1 MHAKYRCI
9 VVFSLVLAL
18 LGSQARAGELED
30 LRQAIPQSS
39 HFAVYGKRNPER
51 DYQTAHY
58 EKVWNTI
65 QEERVVERFLDIVT
79 KRASEGEIE
88 KVTAVWEQLKAA
100 VEPASID
107 ALCDAPELVYCQ
119 VMETPF
125 NHHVFVVRMAS
136 KDKAGYEVA
145 ANQLF
150 GLIEEW
156 SEGKVKLVDRP
167 EGNARLLTLDIPGE
181 TPMKPVLI
189 SIDDVLIISSS
200 ETHAL
205 QSLALLQGKS
215 GSKFDDPRLVEAL
228 KQLPEAEDAIVFF
241 DGRTLFEQLA
251 KIPDFIRAQAPAENE
266 QVERWCKFVDMIID
280 EMAILDYEVTVEYTD
295 GQQNRMT
302 TIGKLMDDA
311 EGKMLYQAVAQG
323 EAFEDW
329 KRWVPADAE
338 AYSLCTGVNM
348 HTVYQWLEQI
358 LRVHV
363 PESHELL
370 DKWEA
375 KQAEFDF
382 HLDRDLLQSFS
393 GESISVTIPIEG
405 ADGSTK
411 GQSVSAMRCSNP
423 ERVEELLKR
432 GVNALSEFPALQAQQ
447 LDLVPSEELEGFH
460 ELKAASL
467 VMFGVRPVIG
477 FHDGWMI
484 TSGSP
489 EAVKKVL
496 ATVRGEAE
504 TINDVESFRD
514 FNVAVNG
521 PVYSISYTDLGA
533 SIEQGAQT
541 IEQIGVFGTMGI
553 GMAAGK
559 ADPEK
564 VAVIQEVFGL
574 LPSIAKVVRSFDFMD
589 DQLVVTQEGPM
600 ENTYRRDTV
609 VTIKPLDTELD

>member
-1 MHAKYRCI
+1 MA
-9 VVFSLVLAL
+9 
-18 LGSQARAGELED
+18 
-30 LRQAIPQSS
+30 
-39 HFAVYGKRNPER
+39 
-51 DYQTAHY
+51 
-58 EKVWNTI
+58 
-65 QEERVVERFLDIVT
+65 
-79 KRASEGEIE
+79 
-88 KVTAVWEQLKAA
+88 
-100 VEPASID
+100 PASID
-107 ALCDAPELVYCQ
+107 ALCDAKELVYCQ
-119 VMETPF
+119 VLEAPF
-125 NHHVFVVRMAS
+125 NHHVFVIRMAS

-150 GLIEEW
+150 ALFEEW
-156 SEGKVKLVDRP
+156 SEGKVKLIDRT
-167 EGNARLLTLDIPGE
+167 EGDARLLTLDIPDE
-181 TPMKPVLI
+181 APMKPVVI
-189 SIDDVLIISSS
+189 SVDDVLIFSSS
-200 ETHAL
+200 EKHAL
-205 QSLALLQGKS
+205 NSLALLEGKS
-215 GSKFDDPRLVEAL
+215 GGSKFDDPRLVEAL

-241 DGRTLFEQLA
+241 DGRTLFEQLTT
-251 KIPDFIRAQAPAENE
+251 ITDFIREKAPEENE

-280 EMAILDYEVTVEYTD
+280 EMAIIDFEVTVEYTD

-302 TIGKLMDDA
+302 ALGKLMDDA
-311 EGKMLYQAVAQG
+311 EGKLLYQAVAQG

-338 AYSLCTGVNM
+338 AYSLNTGINL

-375 KQAEFDF
+375 KQAELDF

-393 GESISVTIPIEG
+393 GETISVTIPIEG
-405 ADGSTK
+405 ADGATS

-432 GVNALSEFPALQAQQ
+432 GVNALSQLPPLQTQQ
-447 LDLVPSEELEGFH
+447 LNLVPSEELEGFH
-460 ELKAASL
+460 ELKATSL

-477 FHDGWMI
+477 FQDGWMI

-496 ATVRGEAE
+496 ATLSGEAE
-504 TINDVESFRD
+504 TINDAESFRD
-514 FNVAVNG
+514 FNVEVIG

-533 SIEQGAQT
+533 SIEQGAQA
-541 IEQIGVFGTMGI
+541 IEQIGVLGTMGI
-553 GMAAGK
+553 GMAAGQ

-574 LPSIAKVVRSFDFMD
+574 LPSIANVVRSFDFMD

-609 VTIKPLDTELD
+609 ITIKPLEIELE